1 MSKNSLRYFVFA
13 AALTMIVAS
22 SAKVGW
28 WFGLISLVVPI
39 CWLWPFSLRHTNSE
53 ISSGNINQELEFRAG
68 ADWQSVASCFAVARL
83 IAPVLVYMGEALK
96 NLFATMSGG
105 AMLTYFIL
113 RAGAVEEILKL
124 AAVVAVLRFLSPNAI
139 RHPSDGMV
147 LACAAALGFAAYEN
161 IFHNLYLAELQT
173 GAFKAFFLGAF
184 IRVPLHPL
192 YAAIWGASF
201 GISRFTTAHWRLP
214 VLAAGLLTAMFFHG
228 LWDTMAQSQSM
239 LVFALMLML
248 YAALWYG
255 YLRLWK
261 QVRSVPFATASTNQ

>member
-1 MSKNSLRYFVFA
+1 MNNNSLRYFVFT
-13 AALTMIVAS
+13 AALTMIVVS

-39 CWLWPFSLRHTNSE
+39 CWLWTFSLRHT
-53 ISSGNINQELEFRAG
+53 ISGISTGNINQEQKSTAG
-68 ADWQSVASCFAVARL
+68 ADWQSVASCFAVAWL
-83 IAPVLVYMGEALK
+83 ISPIFVYLGEALNK
-96 NLFATMSGG
+96 VFATVSGG
-105 AMLTYFIL
+105 DLLTYFIL

-124 AAVVAVLRFLSPNAI
+124 SAVVAVLRFLSPNAI
-139 RHPSDGMV
+139 RHPSDAMV

-161 IFHNLYLAELQT
+161 IFHNLYLADLQT
-173 GAFKAFFLGAF
+173 GALKAFFLGAF

-201 GISRFTTAHWRLP
+201 GISRFIAGNWRLP
-214 VLAAGLLTAMFFHG
+214 ILAAGLLTAMFFHG

-239 LVFALMLML
+239 LVFTLMLML

-261 QVRSVPFATASTNQ
+261 QVRSVSLETVSQNQ